1 MALRGRL
8 ASSGATVN
16 SGTVFNIANVT
27 GKGILREICFYLR
40 GPSYS
45 SANSGQ
51 RFEIIIDNVTVF
63 SQDVYD
69 TADFARLLIGK
80 DGTGTSVCAEI
91 TLYDPASRDIGG
103 SWRLNL
109 PFQSS
114 MTVRINN
121 TSNSSIFARVLVN
134 YVLEV

>member
-1 MALRGRL
+1 MALRGSL
-8 ASSGATVN
+8 ARSAAIVG
-16 SGTVFNIANVT
+16 SGTVLNIANVT
-27 GKGILREICFYLR
+27 GKGILREICFFLN
-40 GPSYS
+40 GPSSS

-51 RFEIIIDNVTVF
+51 KFEIIIDNVTVF
-63 SQDVYD
+63 SQDVYNTD
-69 TADFARLLIGK
+69 SFAISLIGK

-91 TLYDPASRDIGG
+91 TLYDYANRDIGG

>member
-1 MALRGRL
+1 MALRGSL
-8 ASSGATVN
+8 ASSVASVN
-16 SGTVFNIANVT
+16 PGTVFNIANVT
-27 GKGILREICFYLR
+27 GKGILREICFYLDNQV
-40 GPSYS
+40 GV
-45 SANSGQ
+45 SGQ

-63 SQDVYD
+63 SQDVYN

-91 TLYDPASRDIGG
+91 TLYDSANRDIGG

-121 TSNSSIFARVLVN
+121 TSSSSIIARILVN

>member
-27 GKGILREICFYLR
+27 GKGILREICFYLD
-40 GPSYS
+40 G

-63 SQDVYD
+63 SQDVYG